1 MLSQALTTYKYL
13 NLMSLFAV
21 DDLMLLLQI
30 DQKNF
35 LNLLITFRMDDK
47 TVYIHIQNVYLMSV
61 LLAID
66 VKYTSMKKRP
76 RVQGIIAKE
85 T

>member
-1 MLSQALTTYKYL
+1 
-13 NLMSLFAV
+13 
-21 DDLMLLLQI
+21 
-30 DQKNF
+30 
-35 LNLLITFRMDDK
+35 MDDK